1 MTNSDDGGRQR
12 VVSVVMNTISFIV
25 NSYVYSV
32 LVMCLLLYVSELCGV
47 LNS

>member
-1 MTNSDDGGRQR
+1 MTDSDDGGRQR

-25 NSYVYSV
+25 NSYIYSV
-32 LVMCLLLYVSELCGV
+32 LIICLLLYVLELRGV